1 MNIDQRL
8 EALTQSLELVAAMQG
23 ESEKRVAR
31 LEEAMIR
38 AEQSRTLFD
47 EGMTRIS
54 LILAKNENRLDDLE
68 GRR

>member
-8 EALTQSLELVAAMQG
+8 EVLTQSLELVAAMQG
-23 ESEKRVAR
+23 ETEKRVAR

-47 EGMTRIS
+47 ERHDKDQSHSRQIRKPS
-54 LILAKNENRLDDLE
+54 R
-68 GRR
+68 